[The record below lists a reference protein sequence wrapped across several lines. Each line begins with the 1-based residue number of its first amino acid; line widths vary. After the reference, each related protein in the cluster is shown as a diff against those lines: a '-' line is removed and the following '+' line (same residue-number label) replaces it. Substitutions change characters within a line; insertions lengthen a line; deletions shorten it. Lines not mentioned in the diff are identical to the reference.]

1 MSRLEQLQKL
11 VAQSPDDPM
20 THYVL
25 GLEFANQERW
35 DEAITAYDR
44 ALEVDRNYI
53 AAYYHKARAEIRGG
67 RRASAIETL
76 RVGQVAA
83 RAVGDEKTWAEMQ
96 DLAETIA

>member
-35 DEAITAYDR
+35 DEAIAAYDR
-44 ALEVDRNYI
+44 ALEVDCNYI

-67 RRASAIETL
+67 WRESAVGTL
-76 RVGQVAA
+76 RAGQVAA